1 MGITHLPYPQ
11 MFGTID
17 YSKVEPKA
25 QAAFPLACSQGWE
38 VVLPTAM
45 KKFEET
51 RIVGD

>member
-17 YSKVEPKA
+17 CSKVEPK
-25 QAAFPLACSQGWE
+25 AFPLACSQGWE